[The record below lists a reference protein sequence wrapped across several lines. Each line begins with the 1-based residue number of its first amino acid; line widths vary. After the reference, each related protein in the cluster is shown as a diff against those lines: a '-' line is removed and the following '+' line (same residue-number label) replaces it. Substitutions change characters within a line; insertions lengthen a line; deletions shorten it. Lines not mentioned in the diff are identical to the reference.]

1 MCSEIKVTKERPQRP
16 NSDLDTRVD
25 NKEGENYFYRLVR
38 QSDRYVKDVQQVRM
52 SKYRYRDVQQELRC
66 MRAVRVVRC
75 VSR

>member
-1 MCSEIKVTKERPQRP
+1 M
-16 NSDLDTRVD
+16 DARVD

-38 QSDRYVKDVQQVRM
+38 QSDRYVKDVQQVRVIKD
-52 SKYRYRDVQQELRC
+52 KYRDAQQELRC